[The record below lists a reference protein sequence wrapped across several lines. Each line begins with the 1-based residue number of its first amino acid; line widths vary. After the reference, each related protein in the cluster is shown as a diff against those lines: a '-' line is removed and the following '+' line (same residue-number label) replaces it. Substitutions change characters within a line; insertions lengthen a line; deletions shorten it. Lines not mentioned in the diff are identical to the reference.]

1 MTAGELK
8 DYCNGQVRPVYRI
21 SWPSVTDSQ
30 GFHSQI
36 FTSKRLVVFSLE
48 CSVHVLKNT
57 RTFARY
63 HLKPTDFR
71 KKIR

>member
-8 DYCNGQVRPVYRI
+8 DYCNGQVRPIYRI

-36 FTSKRLVVFSLE
+36 FTSKTIRCIFSR
-48 CSVHVLKNT
+48 VLST
-57 RTFARY
+57 RIEKY
-63 HLKPTDFR
+63 QNVCE
-71 KKIR
+71 ISS

>member
-8 DYCNGQVRPVYRI
+8 DYCNGQVRPVYQI

-30 GFHSQI
+30 GFRRKIS
-36 FTSKRLVVFSLE
+36 TSKRIRCIFSR
-48 CSVHVLKNT
+48 VLSTCIEN
-57 RTFARY
+57 
-63 HLKPTDFR
+63 KPTDFP